1 MATTYQVLDTA
12 NSGHSTDVLTERD
25 KAVDML
31 ATRIGEGNPQS
42 KRLDGKTAAEHA
54 EQIVSEAERRRE
66 ELQVGHYR
74 LIVSEHPDTAR

>member
-12 NSGHSTDVLTERD
+12 DSIHSTDVLTERNE
-25 KAVDML
+25 AVDAL
-31 ATRIGEGNPQS
+31 ATRIGEGDPQS

-54 EQIVSEAERRRE
+54 EQIISEAERTRE

-74 LIVSEHPDTAR
+74 LIVSEH